1 MKSIGIVF
9 VLSFFLLAGCATT
22 QKPTMTPLEIQS
34 MQTREYPEGIN
45 VVFPSVIS
53 VFQDLGYTIK
63 SADRDTGIITA
74 QSASKSDKASKFWL
88 GITKVSHNDA
98 TAFVERIKNKT
109 SVRLSFVMSN
119 KKSSWYG
126 QTDQDDQQILDGAV
140 YNNAFEKIANAIFVR
155 TSK

>member
-1 MKSIGIVF
+1 MKSVRMF
-9 VLSFFLLAGCATT
+9 FFLLVFLIAGCATT
-22 QKPTMTPLEIQS
+22 NIPTMTPLEIQS
-34 MQTREYPEGIN
+34 MQTREYAESAD

-63 SADRDTGIITA
+63 SADKNTGIITA
-74 QSASKSDKASKFWL
+74 ESASKSDKASKFWL
-88 GITKVSHNDA
+88 GITKVSHNNA
-98 TAFVERIKNKT
+98 TAFVERIKDKT

-119 KKSSWYG
+119 KQSSWYG
-126 QTDQDDQQILDGAV
+126 QTDQDDQQILDAAV

>member
-1 MKSIGIVF
+1 MF
-9 VLSFFLLAGCATT
+9 FFLLVFLIAGCATT
-22 QKPTMTPLEIQS
+22 NIPTMTPLEIQS
-34 MQTREYPEGIN
+34 MQTREYAESAD

-63 SADRDTGIITA
+63 SADKNTGIITA
-74 QSASKSDKASKFWL
+74 ESASKSDKASKFWL
-88 GITKVSHNDA
+88 GITKVSHNNA
-98 TAFVERIKNKT
+98 TAFVERIKDKT

-119 KKSSWYG
+119 KQSSWYG
-126 QTDQDDQQILDGAV
+126 QTDQDDQQILDAAV